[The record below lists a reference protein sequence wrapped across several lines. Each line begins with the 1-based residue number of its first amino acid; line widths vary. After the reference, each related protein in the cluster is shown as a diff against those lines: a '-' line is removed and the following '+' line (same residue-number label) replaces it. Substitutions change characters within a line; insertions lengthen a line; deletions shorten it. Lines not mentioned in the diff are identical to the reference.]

1 MYVSSWPVLSF
12 RELFPR
18 PSEQALPYPLSAR
31 QRHSFCLARS
41 GIYHLFRSLKLQP
54 GEAVLAPDYYS
65 GNEVAAIK
73 AAGGSLVHYPIGR
86 NFEPDLGALERLA
99 REIRPRVIYVIHYL
113 GWAQPMDEIQA
124 ICRRYGSI
132 LVEDCAL
139 AMLSESNGKPLGST
153 GDYSVF
159 CLYKTLPV
167 PNGGLLVQNTPD
179 VPPVSGMHLR
189 PCSPMDCAGRSTEL
203 LLEAVRSRFN
213 TIGAALFAFK
223 RAIGRSLRAA
233 SFQPVKVGDIGW
245 NLANVNVGMSSLS
258 DRVMTGL
265 DYAAIRARRRRNYML
280 MQQKLCG
287 RVAIVRE
294 DLEDGICPLFFPILV
309 KNKWAVAQ
317 ALRNRGI
324 GAVEFWN
331 DPQDNPSIGPAA
343 RFLRAHLL
351 ELPIHQGVT
360 ESQVEYISDQVLR
373 LNPLAAVC

>member
-1 MYVSSWPVLSF
+1 
-12 RELFPR
+12 
-18 PSEQALPYPLSAR
+18 
-31 QRHSFCLARS
+31 
-41 GIYHLFRSLKLQP
+41 
-54 GEAVLAPDYYS
+54 
-65 GNEVAAIK
+65 
-73 AAGGSLVHYPIGR
+73 
-86 NFEPDLGALERLA
+86 
-99 REIRPRVIYVIHYL
+99 
-113 GWAQPMDEIQA
+113 MDEIQA

-280 MQQKLCG
+280 MQQKLRG

-373 LNPLAAVC
+373 LNPLAATC

>member
-65 GNEVAAIK
+65 GNEVAAIQ

-99 REIRPRVIYVIHYL
+99 REIRPQVIYVIHYL

-280 MQQKLCG
+280 MQQKLRG